1 MLTTSLLRV
10 SSGLQCR
17 FVENN
22 FSVWFSKKTYQNALT
37 LSERDLK
44 NDYEQISNFLTKF
57 L

>member
-37 LSERDLK
+37 LSEPDLK